1 MSESDQQEC
10 LRQTLNELRVGPLL
24 SRLSYCL
31 TWQAI
36 VQQTNLV
43 YLCER
48 SLFHVLFPRRRK
60 RANRRELTP
69 LLRSLH
75 YLHICDGHEPN
86 FGDHTSLLTYF
97 RDRNNP
103 SLDECPPKCVGS
115 NNMPHSHIV
124 ANLGLGFFGC
134 LTEMASESTPG
145 QRQFQFHSYED
156 SREEKQRKDELQK
169 RVGGS
174 GHLTQLYV
182 PMALAMSS
190 EAPRLKTESQVVLNT
205 VHREMTR
212 GRRKKRGEPSAPNII
227 IGDQVPPVQANAVG
241 RSAKQISCPSLDS
254 EAEHIEFNGNGPRK
268 GRGYR
273 LATWARK
280 SGLDPRGFL
289 AGCKQLA
296 EQFGLIVVGISKNGQ
311 RWYPLDEL
319 RSLER
324 RRPHVASDIH
334 VRFYVK
340 VAAFEHWERRFGWP
354 IIGRCD
360 PSAALVDEINFLL
373 DTHGVKR
380 RELAVT
386 ANIHPST
393 LSRILNGSREWRN
406 GLLECAKELVQSR
419 IIEDS
424 VLYVPTDEDLESDSN
439 LSLQENSHGGC
450 HEEIQFTLQQD
461 QRWEAVQ
468 HDRFAAAQFYLDLGW
483 SIIPQRTGEKKPL
496 VKWTEFQTR
505 KPTPDELS
513 GWWQRWPDAGIMLVL
528 GPASGVFTV
537 DVDGKDA
544 HDVLND
550 KIPDRSHVPCVKSG
564 SEDPY
569 RYHLHFEHPVIETK
583 ARKTPW
589 HPQLEFRGH
598 GGLVVLPPSFH
609 RSGRQYV
616 WDIGGPPLDGV
627 LPKLPTEITEAIQ
640 QVRKVQTPTEM
651 PLTNIDGTIPVGRA
665 TRELLSERYANV
677 AQWNN
682 RLFQAACDLCG
693 LGIPIDVATQR
704 LIEGAKP
711 VDEQSRSIA
720 ILTIKSAYKI
730 QRERSYVR

>member
-1 MSESDQQEC
+1 
-10 LRQTLNELRVGPLL
+10 
-24 SRLSYCL
+24 
-31 TWQAI
+31 
-36 VQQTNLV
+36 
-43 YLCER
+43 
-48 SLFHVLFPRRRK
+48 
-60 RANRRELTP
+60 
-69 LLRSLH
+69 
-75 YLHICDGHEPN
+75 
-86 FGDHTSLLTYF
+86 
-97 RDRNNP
+97 
-103 SLDECPPKCVGS
+103 
-115 NNMPHSHIV
+115 
-124 ANLGLGFFGC
+124 
-134 LTEMASESTPG
+134 
-145 QRQFQFHSYED
+145 
-156 SREEKQRKDELQK
+156 
-169 RVGGS
+169 
-174 GHLTQLYV
+174 
-182 PMALAMSS
+182 
-190 EAPRLKTESQVVLNT
+190 
-205 VHREMTR
+205 MTR
-212 GRRKKRGEPSAPNII
+212 SRRKKRGEPSAPNII
-227 IGDQVPPVQANAVG
+227 IGDQVPPVQANAIG

-296 EQFGLIVVGISKNGQ
+296 EQLGLIVVGIYRSGQ
-311 RWYPLDEL
+311 RWYQLDEL

-334 VRFYVK
+334 VRFYVE
-340 VAAFEHWERRFGWP
+340 VAAFEDWERRFGWP
-354 IIGRCD
+354 IIGSCD
-360 PSAALVDEINFLL
+360 PDAPLVDEINFLL

-380 RELAVT
+380 RELAEA

-393 LSRILNGSREWRN
+393 LSRILNGSKECRN
-406 GLLECAKELVQSR
+406 GLLECAKQLVQSR
-419 IIEDS
+419 TIEDS
-424 VLYVPTDEDLESDSN
+424 VLDVPTHKDLESDSN
-439 LSLQENSHGGC
+439 QSLQEDSNGGC

-468 HDRFAAAQFYLDLGW
+468 HDCFEAAQFYLDLGW

-528 GPASGVFTV
+528 GPASGVFTI

-544 HDVLND
+544 HDVLID
-550 KIPDRSHVPCVKSG
+550 KLPDRSYITCVKSG

-589 HPQLEFRGH
+589 HPHLEFRGH

-651 PLTNIDGTIPVGRA
+651 PLTNIDGTIPGGSA
-665 TRELLSERYANV
+665 TWEFLSGRYANG